1 MRGRDWDP
9 EDIKAAVRKQG
20 VTLAQLGRPHGLT
33 RQAMANAL
41 IKPSA
46 QAEAVIAEAIG
57 TQAHLIWPSR
67 YNSDGQRKRPQ
78 PPSNYTRRPRF
89 ALELRA

>member
-1 MRGRDWDP
+1 MDWHP
-9 EDIKAAVRKQG
+9 EDIKAAVRKRG
-20 VTLAQLGRPHGLT
+20 ITLAQIGRPYGLT

-41 IKPSA
+41 TMPSA
-46 QAEAVIAEAIG
+46 QAEALIAEAIG
-57 TQAHLIWPSR
+57 VSPHVIWPSR

-89 ALELRA
+89 LAELHA